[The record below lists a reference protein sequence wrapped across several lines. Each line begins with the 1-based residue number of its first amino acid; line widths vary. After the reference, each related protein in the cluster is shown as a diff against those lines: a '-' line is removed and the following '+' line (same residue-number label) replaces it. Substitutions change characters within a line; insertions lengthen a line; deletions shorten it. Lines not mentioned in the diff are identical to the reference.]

1 MESDTEKI
9 VKLISNVKNGTISID
24 EAEPRIKE
32 LITKGRNINGSE
44 VVDKLFY
51 WYQSPELG
59 PKIYTYINFLIE
71 NGKNIRERNSDIIIE
86 RLIGTSLRDDPLA
99 PQNLEFFL
107 SLLERGI
114 VKADEKLI
122 LDRRPLP
129 ISIYEYALEK
139 YKKDSFELLK
149 GLYEHGFN
157 INEHNEKGQTP
168 LMLAIIKLNLDDIM
182 FLIHEGANLNAKDNL
197 GRTALI
203 YMIRVKYGM
212 LERWPQTRDILF
224 STIVNPSI
232 DIFATDND
240 GNNVLDYLL
249 KDNLLENIFGSDRP
263 KLPGWRNDVVEHMI
277 RVLPKETM
285 DALIK
290 PEHIKLSRAL
300 AIYALEETPLPTNI
314 AGKIGN
320 YMAGPKK
327 GGRRRQTQRRRRQMK
342 HKTNAHKTRVSKK

>member
-9 VKLISNVKNGTISID
+9 RKLIENVKNGSTSIV

-32 LITKGRNINGSE
+32 LILKGRYINPSE
-44 VVDKLFY
+44 IVDKFFYY

-59 PKIYTYINFLIE
+59 PKIYTYIDFLIE
-71 NGKNIRERNSDIIIE
+71 KGKNIRERNSDTIIE

-99 PQNLEFFL
+99 SKNLEYFL

-114 VKADEKLI
+114 VKADEKII
-122 LDRRPLP
+122 LDPRRPP
-129 ISIYEYALEK
+129 ISIYEYALGK

-168 LMLAIIKLNLDDIM
+168 LMLAIDKLRLEDVM
-182 FLIHEGANLNAKDNL
+182 FLIHEGADLNARDNI
-197 GRTALI
+197 GRTALM

-212 LERWPQTRDILF
+212 LERWPETRDILF
-224 STIVNPSI
+224 STIVNPSV
-232 DIFATDND
+232 DIFAIDNE

-263 KLPGWRNDVVEHMI
+263 KLPGWRTDVVEHMI

-300 AIYALEETPLPTNI
+300 AIYALEETPFPTNI

-327 GGRRRQTQRRRRQMK
+327 GGRRTRRRQMK
-342 HKTNAHKTRVSKK
+342 RKTRARKTRASKK